1 MSRINQLE
9 SLYRMEVPRTAIPQR
24 TEVIPKDVLPKVS
37 GANSGAPK
45 LKLPEVVIVP
55 QVAVPL
61 PSPVVAAP
69 VPVQED
75 PELLAL
81 RREMQAVRLAQSQQ
95 RVGAMPSARSP
106 PMSPADMAIA
116 RIARRYGKTIAE
128 VKDVVKRARS
138 LGMKPRDLMHQIV
151 EAEKMVPT
159 RSKREV
165 KPVERLVDV
174 QHLYTK
180 GRYHGRKD
188 GWDRKFNGKEAEE

>member
-1 MSRINQLE
+1 
-9 SLYRMEVPRTAIPQR
+9 MEVSRAAIPQR
-24 TEVIPKDVLPKVS
+24 TEVIPKDVLPTIS
-37 GANSGAPK
+37 DANSGAPK

-55 QVAVPL
+55 QTVIPL
-61 PSPVVAAP
+61 PAPVVSP
-69 VPVQED
+69 PVQED

-81 RREMQAVRLAQSQQ
+81 RQVARAAHALGMTIPQYRNSQS
-95 RVGAMPSARSP
+95 RSVGARPNTSSSEYAAERRYRK
-106 PMSPADMAIA
+106 ALA

-138 LGMKPRDLMHQIV
+138 LGMKPRDLMQQIV
-151 EAEKMVPT
+151 EAEKMAPT

-174 QHLYTK
+174 QHRYRT
-180 GRYHGRKD
+180 GRFHGRKD